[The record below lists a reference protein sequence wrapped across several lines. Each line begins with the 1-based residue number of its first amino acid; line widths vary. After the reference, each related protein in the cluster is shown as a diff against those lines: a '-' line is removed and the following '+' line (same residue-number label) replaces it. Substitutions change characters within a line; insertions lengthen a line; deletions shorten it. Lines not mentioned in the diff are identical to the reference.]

1 MNILNQLTD
10 SLSTYFSGIIDFLP
24 RLLVALTI
32 VLLVYIIMRIIRSR
46 LTRWIRNKSDDHLLV
61 DFMDGVFKTLN
72 FVLGFL
78 LLLYLLGYWAAATS
92 LIGGLGVSAFIIGF
106 AFKDLGENFLAGV
119 MMAFNRPFRMG
130 DVVKTGDVEGTIT
143 EMSLRETHI
152 KTFDGKDV
160 YVPNGQILKAPLY
173 NYTIDGFLRK
183 EFKLKVPY
191 RADMDKVSDR
201 IKQILSEIPGV
212 LGEEKAPTTFISS
225 IDDGTVTFTIWFWF
239 DTFDSKYSALTM
251 QTQAIRDITTAL
263 EEMNI
268 EIPGSVIDIRNH
280 ETKAIE
286 LKPSQGQKE
295 AV

>member
-1 MNILNQLTD
+1 MNIFNQLMD
-10 SLSTYFSGIIDFLP
+10 SISSYISGIIDFFPKLV
-24 RLLVALTI
+24 VALTI
-32 VLLVYIIMRIIRSR
+32 VFLVYFIMRIIRSR
-46 LTRWIRNKSDDHLLV
+46 TTRWIRKKSDDLLLV

-72 FVLGFL
+72 FILGFL

-130 DVVKTGDVEGTIT
+130 DVVKTGEVEGTIT

-191 RADMDKVSDR
+191 RADIDKVSER
-201 IKQILSEIPGV
+201 IKDILGKIPGV
-212 LGEEKAPTTFISS
+212 LGEQKAPTTFISS

-239 DTFDSKYSALTM
+239 DTFDNKYSALTM
-251 QTQAIRDITTAL
+251 QTQAIRDITSAL

-268 EIPGSVIDIRNH
+268 EVPGSVIDIRNH
-280 ETKAIE
+280 ESKAIE
-286 LKPSQGQKE
+286 LKPGQGQKE

>member
-1 MNILNQLTD
+1 MNILNQLMD
-10 SLSTYFSGIIDFLP
+10 SIYAYLSGIIDFLP
-24 RLLVALTI
+24 KLLVALTI
-32 VLLVYIIMRIIRSR
+32 VFLVYIIMRMIRSR
-46 LTRWIRNKSDDHLLV
+46 TTRWVRNKSDDHLLV
-61 DFMDGVFKTLN
+61 DFMDGAFKTLN
-72 FVLGFL
+72 FILGFL

-143 EMSLRETHI
+143 EMSLRETHM

-191 RADMDKVSDR
+191 RADIDKVSDR
-201 IKQILSEIPGV
+201 IKQILSKIPGV

-239 DTFDSKYSALTM
+239 DTFDSKYSALAM
-251 QTQAIRDITTAL
+251 QTQAIRDITSAL

-268 EIPGSVIDIRNH
+268 EVPGSVIDIRNH

-286 LKPSQGQKE
+286 LKPGQGQKE

>member
-1 MNILNQLTD
+1 MDIITQLIE
-10 SLSTYFSGIIDFLP
+10 SSMAYISGIIDFLP
-24 RLLVALTI
+24 KMI
-32 VLLVYIIMRIIRSR
+32 VSILIVSLIYMILKVIR
-46 LTRWIRNKSDDHLLV
+46 TRTVKWIRHKADDHLLV
-61 DFMDGVFKTLN
+61 DFMNGVLHTVN
-72 FVLGFL
+72 IIIGFL

-130 DVVKTGDVEGTIT
+130 DVVKTGEVEGTIT

-173 NYTIDGFLRK
+173 NYTIDGFLRN

-191 RADMDKVSDR
+191 RADVNQIS
-201 IKQILSEIPGV
+201 IKIKEILLNTPGV
-212 LGEEKAPTTFISS
+212 LDGDKGPTTFISS

-239 DTFDSKYSALTM
+239 DTFDSEHSSLTM
-251 QTQAIRDITTAL
+251 QTEAIRDITSAL

-268 EIPGSVIDIRNH
+268 EVPGSVIDIRNH
-280 ETKAIE
+280 ETKSIQ
-286 LKPSQGQKE
+286 LTPGKDQKS
-295 AV
+295 VV

>member
-10 SLSTYFSGIIDFLP
+10 SLSTYFSGIIDFVP

>member
-1 MNILNQLTD
+1 MNIFTQLTD
-10 SLSTYFSGIIDFLP
+10 SISAYLSGIIEFFPKLI
-24 RLLVALTI
+24 VALTI

-46 LTRWIRNKSDDHLLV
+46 LTQWIRNKSDDHLLV
-61 DFMDGVFKTLN
+61 DFMDGAFKTLN
-72 FVLGFL
+72 FILGFL

-143 EMSLRETHI
+143 EMSLRETRM

-191 RADMDKVSDR
+191 RANIDKVAER
-201 IKQILSEIPGV
+201 IKQILSKIPGV
-212 LGEEKAPTTFISS
+212 LGEEKSPTTFISS

-239 DTFDSKYSALTM
+239 DTFDNKYSALAM
-251 QTQAIRDITTAL
+251 QTQAIRDITAAL

-268 EIPGSVIDIRNH
+268 EVPGSVIDIRNH

-286 LKPSQGQKE
+286 LKPGQGQKE
-295 AV
+295 AI